1 MELVTKPSRNAILIR
16 AITNIIFGLL
26 VLLFP
31 GLSLLILAFAFAINV
46 MIVGLFMIFEPAF
59 DSQNKHA
66 ILTVLLGLLTVAI
79 GVFVMSK
86 PLAGITILSYIIAA
100 WALFYGLIDLFIG
113 FKLADKND
121 GHGWIFVITG
131 LLSTI
136 FAIYLAFNPLEGSL
150 AIVWVLGLYALAV
163 GIVLA
168 VQAIKLK
175 SPKKS
180 IKAKK

>member
-31 GLSLLILAFAFAINV
+31 GLSLLILAFAFAINI

-66 ILTVLLGLLTVAI
+66 ILTVLLGLITVAL
-79 GVFVMSK
+79 GVFVMSR

-100 WALFYGLIDLFIG
+100 WALFYGLIDLFVG

-121 GHGWIFVITG
+121 GHGWLFIITG

-150 AIVWVLGLYALAV
+150 AIVWVLGIYALV
-163 GIVLA
+163 LGIVFA
-168 VQAIKLK
+168 IQAFKTR
-175 SPKKS
+175 P
-180 IKAKK
+180 AKKAVKGKK